1 MSEDNIEDP
10 AAEGQSAVPVFP
22 IESLPRALGAVA
34 KAMVDQFQCGQN
46 LPCMAV
52 LGALNAAIGT
62 RFVAWNPVIHKATP
76 ANIFQIAVAKSGDGK
91 SQVMN
96 YAFRPIQE
104 HEDEVVTHWKNVVR
118 PEALASKQ
126 LIEMEIAQIKSDYK
140 AKIKKAD
147 QVRQAAKDGEA
158 SAAPDDGTPG
168 MPSVEAILSPGAAE
182 LGEEDKGPVKARL
195 AELNKQLAEVER
207 KLVQPRLIVDDCTPE
222 KMASLMAHSPYLV
235 SATPEARKA
244 IEVLLGRYSSKD
256 KDQPADEVFVKA
268 YSGDK
273 ITVDRQGAGSFDVPS
288 PCLSVIWMVQPGMVD
303 RMLSTAALKDSG
315 FLQRCL
321 FGHSEGVTGDFEQ
334 SIKVPQ
340 EVFDDYRCV
349 LRAILRHDPSS
360 PQVIK
365 FSREAGRAVNQVREQ
380 RRVTWV
386 KSHENRQMFESR
398 YAEHVT
404 RLAMGIH
411 IGDYSECPT
420 KHEISEAT
428 VRLAIAILDFFIHAH
443 KTVFPAFEHAEAR
456 WIREEIKSLLK
467 TYPNGFTEREAKK
480 SPLNRVKDGVVSLIE
495 REIAE
500 GRLFT
505 IKSARTER
513 YTDDRSKAILPPPD
527 TTGGGDQGDPF

>member
-1 MSEDNIEDP
+1 MSEDKIKDL
-10 AAEGQSAVPVFP
+10 AAEGQSATPVFP
-22 IESLPRALGAVA
+22 IESLPGAFGAVA
-34 KAMVDQFQCGQN
+34 KAMVDQFQCGKN
-46 LPCMAV
+46 LPGMAV

-62 RFVAWNPVIHKATP
+62 RFVVWNPVIIKATP
-76 ANIFQIAVAKSGDGK
+76 SNIFQIAVAKSGDGK

-104 HEDEVVTHWKNVVR
+104 YEDEVATHWKNVIR

-158 SAAPDDGTPG
+158 SPAPYDGTPG

-195 AELNKQLAEVER
+195 TELNKQLADVER

-222 KMASLMAHSPYLV
+222 KMASLMAFAPYLV

-273 ITVDRQGAGSFDVPS
+273 ITVDRQGSGSFDVPS
-288 PCLSVIWMVQPGMVD
+288 PCLSVLWMVQPGMVD
-303 RMLSTAALKDSG
+303 RVLSTAALKDSG

-321 FGHSEGVTGDFEQ
+321 FGHSEGITGNFEE
-334 SIKVPQ
+334 SIRVPQ
-340 EVFDDYRCV
+340 EVFEAYRST
-349 LRAILRHDPSS
+349 LRMVLRHDPSS

-365 FSREAGRAVNQVREQ
+365 MTLEAGRAVNQVRE
-380 RRVTWV
+380 RRRLAWV
-386 KSHENRQMFESR
+386 RDEEILQMFQTR
-398 YAEHVT
+398 YHEHVT
-404 RLAMGIH
+404 RFALEIH
-411 IGDYSECPT
+411 IGLYPECPT
-420 KHEISEAT
+420 KHEISLAT
-428 VRLAIAILDFFIHAH
+428 VNLAITILDFFIHAH
-443 KTVFPAFEHAEAR
+443 KAVFLAFEHAEAR

-467 TYPNGFTEREAKK
+467 IYHNGFTEREAKK

-500 GRLFT
+500 GRLFR

-527 TTGGGDQGDPF
+527 TAGGGDQGDPF

>member
-10 AAEGQSAVPVFP
+10 AAEGRSVAPVFP
-22 IESLPRALGAVA
+22 IESLPGAFGAVA
-34 KAMVDQFQCGQN
+34 KAMVHQFQCGQN
-46 LPCMAV
+46 LPGMAV

-62 RFVAWNPVIHKATP
+62 RFVVWNPVILKSTP
-76 ANIFQIAVAKSGDGK
+76 GNFFQIAVAKSGDGK

-104 HEDEVVTHWKNVVR
+104 HEDELVSHWKNVVL
-118 PEALASKQ
+118 PEAMASKD
-126 LIEMEIAQIKSDYK
+126 LIELEISQIKSGYK
-140 AKIKKAD
+140 AKVKKAD
-147 QVRQAAKDGEA
+147 QARQAVAQSEHVDGLDQGESGTFSPEA
-158 SAAPDDGTPG
+158 L
-168 MPSVEAILSPGAAE
+168 LSPGAVE
-182 LGEEDKGPVKARL
+182 LGEDEKGPAKARL
-195 AELNKQLAEVER
+195 AELHKQLAEVER

-273 ITVDRQGAGSFDVPS
+273 ITVDRQGTGSFDVPA
-288 PCLSVIWMVQPGMVD
+288 PCLSVLWMVQPGMVD

-334 SIKVPQ
+334 AVRVPQ
-340 EVFDDYRCV
+340 ETFDAYRST
-349 LRAILRHDPSS
+349 LRVILRHDPSS

-365 FSREAGRAVNQVREQ
+365 MTLEAGRAVNQVRE
-380 RRVTWV
+380 RRRLAWAPDEET
-386 KSHENRQMFESR
+386 HQMFQTR
-398 YAEHVT
+398 YHEHVT
-404 RLAMGIH
+404 RFALGIH
-411 IGDYSECPT
+411 IGLYPECPT
-420 KHEISEAT
+420 KHEIDLAT

-443 KTVFPAFEHAEAR
+443 KAVFLAFEHAEAR

-480 SPLNRVKDGVVSLIE
+480 SPLSRVKDGVVSLIE

-500 GRLFT
+500 GRLFR

-527 TTGGGDQGDPF
+527 TAGGGDQGDPF